1 MPRSP
6 RPFHAAFLAI
16 ALAVVLPVVIGLFGA
31 IRSRQLQST
40 ANPRWAQFARGTAQ
54 SSGNSEKRRASEHS
68 TPPSKV
74 PSGPRAIR
82 IASHPASDQPYA
94 TFTGTVTDGDSF
106 TTAAQFPLVKMG
118 IPESADADDADDAN
132 LPATD
137 LPATDLTATDLTATD
152 LTATEE
158 MPTMILQSEDEDR
171 NESAATQL
179 IDRLE
184 SQLQAVQQRL
194 DRLSTQ
200 QQQQQE
206 EESLRE
212 EQFLAK
218 LKRLYDE
225 SLKEKTQ
232 QDASATLELPIPS
245 QPSDSVYEPE
255 ISLEVEVPPRQK
267 DHFGAPQT
275 SVDETV
281 TPAPLPADLAEP
293 DESAIRI
300 RKSTGNSLA
309 ETFTIDIQD
318 ADIRQV
324 FAQLSEAAEISIVPS
339 PEIEG
344 RVSLNLHEVRIEQAL
359 NALIHSRD
367 YSIERV
373 GEILIIRSANEAVR
387 KRVQNRQRMVK
398 VYRPNYLTT
407 DELSR
412 LIEPLLSEDGRHST
426 SISSRIDAPRT
437 HSVQGDRSL
446 QGDRFEEPS
455 AAIVVQDT
463 PEVLG
468 QIDRVLVDVDVPPL
482 QVRIEAKIL
491 RVRMSEGLRHGVDL
505 GQLPCKQDSITSFAE
520 GGLRQARLTC
530 SVTSFIRSVEQIA
543 QTSVVASQ
551 RIQVLNRHR
560 AEMLI
565 GDRIGYQSAA
575 GGEVRFLEV
584 GTKLVLRPSVS
595 ADGYIRI
602 EIHPEQSSSS
612 TPKRRNPPV
621 SHTAEL
627 TTHVMIRD
635 GATVAIA
642 GLIAEQAI
650 ANPKTATLIGALP
663 IVGNS
668 FRPRKQALQRTE
680 LIMLV
685 TPRIVVDEECEAEGR
700 YLEQLHESRATEFRD
715 AHGLLPRQNLAQAHF
730 DRAVCYMQGG
740 NYVKARQQIDASI
753 RQNRT
758 NLPALQLREQINQVL
773 MMQQP

>member
-1 MPRSP
+1 MAVRDEAMPRSP
-6 RPFHAAFLAI
+6 RPFDAAFLAI
-16 ALAVVLPVVIGLFGA
+16 ALAVGLPVVIGMFGA

-40 ANPRWAQFARGTAQ
+40 ANPRWAQFARGTAK
-54 SSGNSEKRRASEHS
+54 SLGSSEKRGASEHS
-68 TPPSKV
+68 MPPSEV

-82 IASHPASDQPYA
+82 IASHPVSDQPYA

-106 TTAAQFPLVKMG
+106 TTAAEFPLVKMG
-118 IPESADADDADDAN
+118 IPESADAEDADNA
-132 LPATD
+132 D
-137 LPATDLTATDLTATD
+137 LPATD

-158 MPTMILQSEDEDR
+158 MPTIVLQPVDEDR
-171 NESAATQL
+171 HESAATQL
-179 IDRLE
+179 IGRLE
-184 SQLQAVQQRL
+184 SQLQDVQQRL
-194 DRLSTQ
+194 DRLSTH

-206 EESLRE
+206 AESLRE

-225 SLKEKTQ
+225 SVKEKTHQ
-232 QDASATLELPIPS
+232 GPLAAPELPIPS
-245 QPSDSVYEPE
+245 QPGDSVYEPE
-255 ISLEVEVPPRQK
+255 ISLEVEESPRK
-267 DHFGAPQT
+267 KEHFGAPQT

-281 TPAPLPADLAEP
+281 TPAPLPADLPEP
-293 DESAIRI
+293 EESAIRI
-300 RKSTGNSLA
+300 RKSTGNSVA

-367 YSIERV
+367 YSIERE

-398 VYRPNYLTT
+398 IYRPNYLTT
-407 DELSR
+407 AELSR
-412 LIEPLLSEDGRHST
+412 LIEPLLSEDGRHS
-426 SISSRIDAPRT
+426 ISSSGRIATPLIQP
-437 HSVQGDRSL
+437 VPGDRL
-446 QGDRFEEPS
+446 EEPS
-455 AAIVVQDT
+455 EAIVVQDT

-505 GQLPCKQDSITSFAE
+505 GQLPCQQDSITSFAE
-520 GGLRQARLTC
+520 GGLRQGRLTC
-530 SVTSFIRSVEQIA
+530 SVPSFIRSVEQIA
-543 QTSVVASQ
+543 ETSVVASQ

-565 GDRIGYQSAA
+565 GDRIGYPSAA
-575 GGEVRFLEV
+575 GGEVRFLDV

-595 ADGYIRI
+595 TDGYIRI
-602 EIHPEQSSSS
+602 EIHPEQSSSPA
-612 TPKRRNPPV
+612 PKRRNPPV
-621 SHTAEL
+621 SNTAEL

-642 GLIAEQAI
+642 GLIAEQVV
-650 ANPKTATLIGALP
+650 ANSKPATLIGVLP

-668 FRPRKQALQRTE
+668 FRQRKQGLQRTE

-700 YLEQLHESRATEFRD
+700 YLEQLHEGRATEFRD
-715 AHGLLPRQNLAQAHF
+715 ANGSFPRQNLAQAHY

-740 NYVKARQQIDASI
+740 NYVKARQQIDASL

-758 NLPALQLREQINQVL
+758 NLPALQLRDQINHVL
-773 MMQQP
+773 ISQ